1 MKLMCFTVNHNKEK
15 RITLCAMNPT
25 INRILNRLF
34 VDLSSYMRA
43 YVHVRG
49 QISVNSNYICESR

>member
-1 MKLMCFTVNHNKEK
+1 MKPMRFTVNHNKE
-15 RITLCAMNPT
+15 I
-25 INRILNRLF
+25 NRLF
-34 VDLSSYMRA
+34 VDSSSYMRA